1 MALKIW
7 EIMKTMMML
16 KIKGH
21 WKEKAMGNL
30 VGKFFVCTILR
41 SFLIILIKNCFLL
54 SLFIFVNRSLLNS
67 FLKIEYLITEDIFE
81 DSLNN
86 KSMEEA
92 HKPEAFEV

>member
-1 MALKIW
+1 LERQSYGEFSW
-7 EIMKTMMML
+7 E
-16 KIKGH
+16 
-21 WKEKAMGNL
+21 
-30 VGKFFVCTILR
+30 VLR
-41 SFLIILIKNCFLL
+41 LYHSSELFNNINKKLFSFIIIYFCKQ
-54 SLFIFVNRSLLNS
+54 VAAQQ